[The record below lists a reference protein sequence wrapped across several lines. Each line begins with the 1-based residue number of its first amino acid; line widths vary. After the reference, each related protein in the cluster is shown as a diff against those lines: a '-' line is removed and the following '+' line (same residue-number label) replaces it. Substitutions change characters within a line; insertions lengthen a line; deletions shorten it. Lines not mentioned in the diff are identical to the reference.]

1 MHLSRILLLAL
12 FFVGC
17 GQTHSEKAAQ
27 NGFETKS
34 ALHSVSSAG
43 SESVIVY
50 GPPAAVKKKGTDET
64 KTNARTPQKNSVVNS
79 YNDEFS
85 LKNSKINAQNPVVKQ
100 EPDAVDEQS
109 IIDSLSANSPELVKP
124 EPAKTTAKLT
134 KIAHTGTKSPS
145 LSAAEKNKE
154 CARATL
160 FETPAPGYCSCDLD
174 EFDQRECTFKES
186 F

>member
-1 MHLSRILLLAL
+1 MQSSRILLLAL
-12 FFVGC
+12 FIVGC
-17 GQTHSEKAAQ
+17 GQTQSEKTTQLGTEARTPLNA
-27 NGFETKS
+27 
-34 ALHSVSSAG
+34 VSSGG
-43 SESVIVY
+43 SESVVVY
-50 GPPAAVKKKGTDET
+50 GPPATVKKKGSEET
-64 KTNARTPQKNSVVNS
+64 KAAVRTPQKNSVMNS

-85 LKNSKINAQNPVVKQ
+85 LTDSKINAQNPVIKQ
-100 EPDAVDEQS
+100 KPEAVDEQS
-109 IIDSLSANSPELVKP
+109 IIDSLSANSPELAKG
-124 EPAKTTAKLT
+124 EPAKATSKLT
-134 KIAHTGTKSPS
+134 KIAHNVTKAQA